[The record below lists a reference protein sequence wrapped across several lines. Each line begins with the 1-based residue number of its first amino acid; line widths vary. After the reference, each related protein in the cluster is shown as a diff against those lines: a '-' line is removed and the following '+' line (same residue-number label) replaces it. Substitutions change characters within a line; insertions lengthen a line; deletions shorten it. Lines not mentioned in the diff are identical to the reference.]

1 MSPNNRETFMDSMA
15 LYDQVME
22 AVGTIQARTSLKPSV
37 GVILGSGLG
46 DLVTELRHTVALPY
60 AEIPH
65 FARSTVV
72 GHAGR
77 LLIGTLEDVPVV
89 VMQGRFHL
97 YEGYSLPVLTLPVRV
112 IRHLGAHT
120 LIVTNAA
127 GGVNPAYCPGD
138 FMLLRDHINM
148 PGLAGA
154 NPLVG
159 PNDERF
165 GERFPPLAHAYD
177 AELRTLAHA
186 VASSWPEI
194 TLHEGVYTMV
204 GGPNYETSAELKFL
218 RTIGTDAVGMSTVP
232 EVIVARHMRMRVLG
246 LSLITNLATGDET
259 AEVNHAE
266 VLASA
271 DAVRPKFAGLIRGI
285 VRGIGNT
292 GSATPATS

>member
-1 MSPNNRETFMDSMA
+1 MDSMA

-22 AVGTIQARTSLKPSV
+22 AVATIQLRTSLKPSV

-60 AEIPH
+60 AEIPY

-112 IRHLGAHT
+112 MHHLGAHT

-127 GGVNPAYCPGD
+127 GGVNPSYRPGD

-159 PNDERF
+159 ANDERL
-165 GERFPPLAHAYD
+165 GDRFPPLAHAYD
-177 AELRTLAHA
+177 AELRVLARS
-186 VASSWPEI
+186 VAASWPEI

-246 LSLITNLATGDET
+246 LSLITNSATGDET
-259 AEVNHAE
+259 VEVNHAE

-271 DAVRPKFAGLIRGI
+271 DAVHPKFAGLIRGI
-285 VRGIGNT
+285 VRGIG
-292 GSATPATS
+292 GIVSIDSADSTTQATS